1 MYGKLFAQM
10 YDGTLGTKGPWQAL
24 VTFQQLVILAD
35 KHGELDM
42 TIEAIARR
50 TTIPIEIIREGIK
63 ALEQP
68 DPDSRSPALEGRRID
83 RLNADRDWGWRIVN
97 YAHYRSIRTQ
107 DDRREYMK
115 HYQRERRA
123 KVKESTVS
131 TSGKQNQPI
140 AEAKAEASKE
150 RAARGTRL
158 PPDWKPTPDLQA
170 WAAEKRPDL
179 DLAGVLERFR
189 DYWAAQPGTKGV
201 KLDWPATYRNWIR
214 GEKKINGSNAA
225 TQAPTIKCR
234 DCGEK
239 VAVWTAGRCDPCWRK
254 SQGMQ

>member
-50 TTIPIEIIREGIK
+50 TTIPIEIIREGIE

-107 DDRREYMK
+107 DERRDYMK
-115 HYQRERRA
+115 IYQRERRA
-123 KVKESTVS
+123 KVKELTLSTG
-131 TSGKQNQPI
+131 GKQNQPI
-140 AEAKAEASKE
+140 AEVEAEGNAKAGKSKTLAPDATRPAPKPNGKIEFDPVKGAFSGITEEDELRWQEAYPAVPIPPEIAK
-150 RAARGTRL
+150 AA
-158 PPDWKPTPDLQA
+158 A
-170 WAAEKRPDL
+170 WLHANPANRKKNN
-179 DLAGVLERFR
+179 ERFL
-189 DYWAAQPGTKGV
+189 V
-201 KLDWPATYRNWIR
+201 NWFAR
-214 GEKKINGSNAA
+214 S
-225 TQAPTIKCR
+225 QDR
-234 DCGEK
+234 
-239 VAVWTAGRCDPCWRK
+239 AGRVRR
-254 SQGMQ
+254 

>member
-1 MYGKLFAQM
+1 MYGKLFTQM

-24 VTFQQLVILAD
+24 VTFQQMVILAD

-50 TTIPIEIIREGIK
+50 TTIPIEIIREGIE

-97 YAHYRSIRTQ
+97 YAHYRAIRTQ
-107 DDRREYMK
+107 DERRDYMK
-115 HYQRERRA
+115 NYQRARRA

-140 AEAKAEASKE
+140 AEAEAEAKAGKTSSGK
-150 RAARGTRL
+150 
-158 PPDWKPTPDLQA
+158 PDLKALAKEVLDFLNTKTSRNYQPVPA
-170 WAAEKRPDL
+170 NINKIVARLKEGNTVEDLRAVVAKKCREWGPDEKMNIYLRPGTLFNAEK
-179 DLAGVLERFR
+179 F
-189 DYWAAQPGTKGV
+189 AQ
-201 KLDWPATYRNWIR
+201 YR
-214 GEKKINGSNAA
+214 GEVANG
-225 TQAPTIKCR
+225 
-234 DCGEK
+234 
-239 VAVWTAGRCDPCWRK
+239 
-254 SQGMQ
+254 